1 MAGSVLPNPW
11 DEALALAWEA
21 FCARTTPIGAVVLD
35 GTGHL
40 VARARCRRADS
51 GPVPGQLS
59 DTRIAHAEV
68 NVLAQLPFGRDYAD
82 HELYATVEPCCLCM
96 GAAIQTGVGAVHY
109 AWADAYAGAASCLT
123 VDNPQV
129 RRKALSVHEPPGG
142 TVSWLAGLLVAV
154 HYEIDV
160 SRRLDHVTRPWKA
173 VEPELFAQAA
183 DVGVQDQL
191 RVARRERWP
200 VTALIEHLGAT
211 PIP

>member
-154 HYEIDV
+154 HYEIEV
-160 SRRLDHVTRPWKA
+160 YGRAARKKSWGVATRKHHNPCWTYQRSPESPSIAAYMA
-173 VEPELFAQAA
+173 V
-183 DVGVQDQL
+183 L
-191 RVARRERWP
+191 RAHAP
-200 VTALIEHLGAT
+200 GAS
-211 PIP
+211 P